1 MSTVLETTSS
11 LEMSSPRDR
20 LKTLKQHRLCTRA
33 CLSQGHNAKK
43 CPREL
48 ACARPGCGNDHH
60 YLIHSSEADGN
71 GIGID
76 TNGCDTFRSAE
87 SNGAAKG
94 TVADLRGVLGSIAA
108 KIGSDSP
115 SRSCKQHYIPP
126 SEPFTVGEVGTS
138 YFVCAG
144 CPS

>member
-1 MSTVLETTSS
+1 MLGEKGRNLANERQITRLKSQHLLPTVKKISRAPLAQQSSTEVSTVLETTSN

-43 CPREL
+43 CSRQL

-76 TNGCDTFRSAE
+76 TNGCDTF
-87 SNGAAKG
+87 
-94 TVADLRGVLGSIAA
+94 
-108 KIGSDSP
+108 
-115 SRSCKQHYIPP
+115 
-126 SEPFTVGEVGTS
+126 
-138 YFVCAG
+138 
-144 CPS
+144 